1 MNLDRVGTLGH
12 SRGGGGVIAQ
22 ALDSHTP
29 PSGVHVRATMA
40 LAPAMNGINA
50 DKERI
55 TRVPLAVVAGTC
67 DAMWE
72 DGKIAATMAAGDSN
86 AEHHDVRGGNHNFF
100 NTIWTPGTGPA
111 FATDDVAV
119 EKRHRPGGRCESTNQ
134 TGTVRQLTPAEQ
146 RETAIHY
153 ATAFFDKHLK

>member
-1 MNLDRVGTLGH
+1 MDLDRVGTLGH

-67 DAMWE
+67 DAMRE
-72 DGKIAATMAAGDSN
+72 DGKVAATMASGDSD
-86 AEHHDVRGGNHNFF
+86 AEHHDVPGGNHNFF
-100 NTIWTPGTGPA
+100 NTIWTPGIGPA

-119 EKRHRPGGRCESTNQ
+119 EKRNRPGGRGESTN
-134 TGTVRQLTPAEQ
+134 GTAPSGSSSPPSSARPRSTTRP
-146 RETAIHY
+146 RSSTS
-153 ATAFFDKHLK
+153 T